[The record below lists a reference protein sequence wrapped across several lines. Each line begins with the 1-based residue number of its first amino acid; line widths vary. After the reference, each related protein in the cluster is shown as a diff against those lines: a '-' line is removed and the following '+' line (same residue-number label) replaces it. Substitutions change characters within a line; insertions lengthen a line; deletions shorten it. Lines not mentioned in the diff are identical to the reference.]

1 MTSVQ
6 SIPTHVERPIQPLG
20 VQNTLQVFTSPRR
33 LFARVE
39 DTSAYSWSLVFLLAF
54 VVLIGYVKV
63 QSGLI
68 DRVVDQQTQQD
79 LATLEN
85 NQGLL
90 IDRIELRDR
99 METVMKAGEFNKV
112 IYRLGAIALTP
123 AYILASYLLIASVL
137 YAVVALTG
145 RKPEYHT
152 LMSICVYAGFIELL
166 GLFVQLGMVF
176 YYRTI
181 YLDTSLASLV
191 PHGESTW
198 LVAVD
203 PFRIW
208 FWGLIIIG
216 LIVTKQLSR
225 RMAFVSCFMMGLLAC
240 GVRVAASYAQS
251 S

>member
-6 SIPTHVERPIQPLG
+6 SIPASVERPIQPLG

-39 DTSAYSWSLVFLLAF
+39 DTSAYSWSLVFLLTF
-54 VVLIGYVKV
+54 VVLIGYVQV

-68 DRVVDQQTQQD
+68 DRVVDQQTQQS
-79 LATLEN
+79 LAELEK
-85 NQGLL
+85 NQAQLV
-90 IDRIELRDR
+90 DRIELRDR

-112 IYRLGAIALTP
+112 IYRLGAVALTP
-123 AYILASYLLIASVL
+123 AYILASYLLIASIL
-137 YAVVALTG
+137 YATVALTG

-152 LMSICVYAGFIELL
+152 LMSICVYAGFIELF
-166 GLFVQLGMVF
+166 GYFVHLGMVF

-181 YLDTSLASLV
+181 YVDTSLGMLA
-191 PHGESTW
+191 PYGEPTW
-198 LVAVD
+198 LVAID

-208 FWGLIIIG
+208 FWALIIIG

-225 RMAFVSCFMMGLLAC
+225 RMAVVSCLMMGLLA
-240 GVRVAASYAQS
+240 GGARVAMSYLQS
-251 S
+251 A